1 MVSQLPSVSY
11 IPFPHYSSLLLKA
24 FAMISF
30 SSIRIIPF
38 DCSPL
43 LKELNINYH
52 QIMILTTLIPLIFY
66 FCLFLLLCTLNE
78 ISYIDNPLEEDFSDE
93 ESDQGLGIVERK
105 GVQSTSKERKQ
116 FSYLFKVVTIVYFFY
131 DLWIGNIAQ
140 HIFGS
145 FYCVQLNNNPHF
157 SNQDYYVLW

>member
-1 MVSQLPSVSY
+1 
-11 IPFPHYSSLLLKA
+11 
-24 FAMISF
+24 
-30 SSIRIIPF
+30 
-38 DCSPL
+38 
-43 LKELNINYH
+43 
-52 QIMILTTLIPLIFY
+52 MILTTLIPLIFY

-105 GVQSTSKERKQ
+105 GEQSTSKERKQ